1 MKQTLFMM
9 LGYPGSGKSHFAKR
23 LAHELGAVRI
33 NSDAM
38 RASVFDNP
46 SDHYNAA
53 GFRIVFGALDYAAHV
68 ILSAGHTVIYD
79 ANCNRRSERAKN
91 VALASEH
98 NAGAF
103 VIWVKTSPEEAAH
116 RAANRE
122 LGSDQVQISQERF
135 NEIKEI
141 LEEPTQDENVIV
153 IDGTKSFEEQLKQFT
168 NQFMAENSRVED
180 APVKSVTK
188 EVKLFTDGG
197 SRGNPGPSSSG
208 YAIFDMDGA
217 TLEVGGEY
225 LGVTTNNQAE
235 YQAVKLGLEQAKK
248 LGARIVHG
256 HMDSLLVVNQMNGI
270 FKIKNRDLWPIHQAI
285 KDLKS
290 EFEKVTFTHVP
301 REMNKIADEQV
312 NIILD
317 NETGPK

>member
-23 LAHELGAVRI
+23 LAHQLGAVRI

-38 RASVFDNP
+38 RSSVFDEP
-46 SDHYNAA
+46 SEHYNAA
-53 GFRIVFGALDYAAHV
+53 GFRIVFGALDYAAHE
-68 ILSAGHTVIYD
+68 ILSVGHTVIYD

-91 VALASEH
+91 VAIANEH
-98 NAGAF
+98 NADVY
-103 VIWVKTSPEEAAH
+103 VIWVQTPPEEAAH

-122 LGSDQVQISQERF
+122 LGADQVQITQARF

-141 LEEPTQDENVIV
+141 LEEPTDDEKVIK
-153 IDGTKSFEEQLKQFT
+153 IDGTVSFEEQLKQFT
-168 NQFMAENSRVED
+168 NQFMAGIKQVENT
-180 APVKSVTK
+180 PLKSVIK

-208 YAIFDMDGA
+208 YAIFDMDGN
-217 TLEVGGEY
+217 TIEKGGEY

-235 YQAVKLGLEQAKK
+235 YQAVKLGLE
-248 LGARIVHG
+248 
-256 HMDSLLVVNQMNGI
+256 MNSI